1 MKASSNVS
9 CWFFSSFKLP
19 SFSLRAWKITNITIR
34 NLFLQ
39 MLTCKRKALAKDSS
53 HTDSKG
59 TPTLMASFH
68 LPTYKTSY
76 LLSTRIYDLVL
87 LDVCHFHHFL
97 PQSLFKLCALRLSR
111 YSCLHLG
118 SRIQEFLVFWLL
130 YNVHIFF
137 GLFGLA
143 SVNVIKFAFTTHT
156 HHSTRMTFFHRVFPQ
171 SSEMP

>member
-118 SRIQEFLVFWLL
+118 SRFQEFI
-130 YNVHIFF
+130 NVCKLSDLNNF
-137 GLFGLA
+137 GYLPML
-143 SVNVIKFAFTTHT
+143 SHLSIQIIKLIPNTQTTT
-156 HHSTRMTFFHRVFPQ
+156 
-171 SSEMP
+171 

>member
-39 MLTCKRKALAKDSS
+39 MLTCKRKTLAKDSS

-76 LLSTRIYDLVL
+76 LFGFLTFVQCTYFFWDFLDLL
-87 LDVCHFHHFL
+87 QLM
-97 PQSLFKLCALRLSR
+97 SLN
-111 YSCLHLG
+111 LHLPHKLIILPEWL
-118 SRIQEFLVFWLL
+118 SFTESFHSLQKCHKFL
-130 YNVHIFF
+130 
-137 GLFGLA
+137 
-143 SVNVIKFAFTTHT
+143 
-156 HHSTRMTFFHRVFPQ
+156 
-171 SSEMP
+171 